1 MDFPL
6 VKAEID
12 LTAIAGNIQALKKI
26 TDEKSEFMAVVKADG
41 YGHGAVEVARKA
53 AENKVDRLGVARLHE
68 AETLRRGGITLP
80 ILIFGYTWPEQ
91 CTTLAELDIAATVYD
106 LETAQ
111 ILDAAARKKGIRVRV
126 HLKVDTGMGR
136 VGMVIPLAGTSPE
149 IHNKAA
155 ADVGEILKLRAVEL
169 EGIYTHFAEADSF
182 DKTYTLAQID
192 TFSTFLD
199 TLKKNGITLPIC
211 HAANSAGIIDLPG
224 SHFDMVRAGI
234 AIYGLYPSGE
244 VNRSRACL
252 TPAMTLK
259 TMVTFTKNV
268 PRGFKVSYGT
278 TYETETET
286 VIASIPVGYA
296 DGYSRLLSSNGQML
310 VRGEKAPIAGRVC
323 MDQTLIDVGHIPGV
337 KPGDE
342 VVLLGRQ
349 QNSEITAEE
358 IAAQTDTI
366 NYEVVSALTSRIPR
380 VFYSLPSPFSG

>member
-1 MDFPL
+1 MDLPL

-12 LTAIAGNIQALKKI
+12 LTAIADNIRALKKI
-26 TDEKSEFMAVVKADG
+26 TSEKSAFMAVVKANG
-41 YGHGAVEVARKA
+41 YGHGAVEVAEKA
-53 AENKVDRLGVARLHE
+53 AESKADRLGVSRLHE
-68 AETLRRGGITLP
+68 AETLRKAGNTLP
-80 ILIFGYTWPEQ
+80 VLIFGYTWPQQ
-91 CTTLAELDIAATVYD
+91 CTTLAELDLTATVFD
-106 LETAQ
+106 LETAKA
-111 ILDAAARKKGIRVRV
+111 LDAAARKKGVRV
-126 HLKVDTGMGR
+126 KIHLKVDTGMGR

-149 IHNKAA
+149 IHKKAA
-155 ADVGEILKLRAVEL
+155 ADVEKILKLKAVEL

-192 TFSTFLD
+192 TFSEFLR
-199 TLKKNGITLPIC
+199 TLEKNGITVPIC

-244 VNRSRACL
+244 VNQSRASL

-259 TMVTFTKNV
+259 TVVTFTKKV

-278 TYETETET
+278 TYETEKET

-296 DGYSRLLSSNGQML
+296 DGYPRLLSSNGQML
-310 VRGEKAPIAGRVC
+310 VKGEKAPIAGRVC

-349 QNSEITAEE
+349 QNGEITAEE

-380 VFYSLPSPFSG
+380 FYSLPSPFSG